1 MAVLFFLRRF
11 FTVKKFLYAGRC
23 FFVRQWVFRLR
34 IFSIFCQL
42 SVPLQIFRRFQSFVP
57 PSMGYLKFLG
67 CPNLHFFSNI
77 INTSQLL
84 PFRKN
89 NGGTVYFTIAY
100 MNVGNFFLA

>member
-42 SVPLQIFRRFQSFVP
+42 SVPLQIFRRFQSFARPLWVF
-57 PSMGYLKFLG
+57 K
-67 CPNLHFFSNI
+67 I
-77 INTSQLL
+77 
-84 PFRKN
+84 FRMPKSP
-89 NGGTVYFTIAY
+89 
-100 MNVGNFFLA
+100 FFL

>member
-1 MAVLFFLRRF
+1 MAVLFFLMGF
-11 FTVKKFLYAGRC
+11 FYGKEIFVCRSV

-34 IFSIFCQL
+34 IFSTFCQL

-67 CPNLHFFSNI
+67 CPNRHFFSNI
-77 INTSQLL
+77 INIPQLL